1 MSKEHIKVGIEK
13 KLTHGERQ
21 SAPHEV
27 FITPEKNQEGYET
40 AQRNYS
46 TDRGEPTHRF
56 MTGSYGSYDE
66 GKARKIRGAFFSNV
80 FFLILAIGVPVAFA
94 LKAVPMAW
102 DQFGGL
108 GVVGVGLIAL
118 WAFLGIATQ
127 FFKSLGRYGD
137 LTKDLH
143 NF

>member
-1 MSKEHIKVGIEK
+1 MSKEYVKVEIEK
-13 KLTHGERQ
+13 KLTHSERR
-21 SAPHEV
+21 SVRYEI
-27 FITPEKNQEGYET
+27 FITHENNQRGYET

-46 TDRGEPTHRF
+46 IDKGEPTHRF
-56 MTGSYGSYDE
+56 MAGSYASYDE
-66 GKARKIRGAFFSNV
+66 GKMKKIQGAFFSNV
-80 FFLILAIGVPVAFA
+80 ILLMLAIGVPVAFA
-94 LKAVPMAW
+94 LNAVPMAW

-137 LTKDLH
+137 LTRDHH